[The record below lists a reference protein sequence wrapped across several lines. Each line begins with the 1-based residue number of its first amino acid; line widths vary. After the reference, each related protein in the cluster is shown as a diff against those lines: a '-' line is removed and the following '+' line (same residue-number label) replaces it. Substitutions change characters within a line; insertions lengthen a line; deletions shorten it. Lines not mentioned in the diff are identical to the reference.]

1 MLTKE
6 TPEKVRWFST
16 LFCSPPPTC
25 RPSAQVPLVSTVS
38 ASAAAAGSGRAQPSS
53 SAASAARLSLRARDM
68 SALSSFWIDEHL
80 QCLPPLQQ
88 AESLG
93 HLAQAHAVSQQ
104 RVGLDHA
111 ALEQLHRLPDQRGSV
126 MKRPKQRQ
134 LVVMRAARVDLY
146 RGAGRA
152 TSKEYHGPPFSH
164 GSHGAPDRKSTRLN
178 SSHGS
183 ISYAVFCLK
192 KITRKRHHP
201 GDHWRNRRLSPVR
214 RSDRRPRPGRPDR
227 PQRQGAASKRLQRA
241 RHAAV
246 SSRCRRTPAPH
257 SFPPRRSSD

>member
-38 ASAAAAGSGRAQPSS
+38 ASTAAAGSGRAQPSS

-80 QCLPPLQQ
+80 QCLPPLHQ

-164 GSHGAPDRKSTRLN
+164 GSHRSEEHTSELQSHHDLVCRL
-178 SSHGS
+178 
-183 ISYAVFCLK
+183 LLEK
-192 KITRKRHHP
+192 KK
-201 GDHWRNRRLSPVR
+201 
-214 RSDRRPRPGRPDR
+214 
-227 PQRQGAASKRLQRA
+227 KKK
-241 RHAAV
+241 
-246 SSRCRRTPAPH
+246 
-257 SFPPRRSSD
+257 